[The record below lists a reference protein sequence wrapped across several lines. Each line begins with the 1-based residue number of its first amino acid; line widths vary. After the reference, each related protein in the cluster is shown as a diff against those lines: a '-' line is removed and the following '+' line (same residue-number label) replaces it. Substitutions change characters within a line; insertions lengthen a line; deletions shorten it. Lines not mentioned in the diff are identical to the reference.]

1 MDFLPT
7 LWFIL
12 IAVLWIGYL
21 FLEGFDLGVG
31 MLMKTFARGE
41 KERRVLLN
49 TVGPVWDGNEVWL
62 LTAGGATFAAFPFWY
77 ASLFSALYIPLV
89 FVLLG
94 LIFRAVAFEY
104 RGKVHNDTWRTV
116 WDWAIALGSLVAAF
130 GIGAM
135 LALTTTGLPLNE
147 NGDRVG
153 GAFAWFTWYAVI
165 GGLAIVGFAVI
176 HAAAFVALKTD
187 GDIRHRARRLVGRWM
202 PVGLAPMAVWAIAVA
217 LENGKWFSWLL
228 IAVAVAAAVTS
239 WAANRAGREGFSFL
253 AMGGFLLAGAAA
265 IFSAVYPVVLPS
277 TLDPLWN
284 LTVENASSSSYT
296 LGLMSI
302 VAAFG
307 VPLVL
312 AYQAWTYWI
321 FRKRITA
328 AHLPE
333 PHDFAPA
340 VALATA
346 GAAPAGAT
354 GTTPTGSAS

>member
-31 MLMKTFARGE
+31 MLMKTFARDE

-62 LTAGGATFAAFPFWY
+62 LTAAGATFAAFPFWY

-104 RGKVHNDTWRTV
+104 RGKVHSNRWRKT
-116 WDWAIALGSLVAAF
+116 WDWAIALGSFVAAF

-135 LALTTTGLPLNE
+135 LALTTTGLPLNA

-153 GAFAWFTWYAVI
+153 GPFAWFTWYAVL
-165 GGLAIVGFAVI
+165 GGLAVVGFALI

-202 PVGLAPMAVWAIAVA
+202 PVGLLPLALWAITVAVQH
-217 LENGKWFSWLL
+217 GKWFSWILL
-228 IAVAVAAAVTS
+228 AVAVGAAVAA
-239 WAANRAGREGFSFL
+239 WQANRANREGFSFL
-253 AMGGFLLAGAAA
+253 GMGVFLLAGAAA

-302 VAAFG
+302 VAAVG

-312 AYQAWTYWI
+312 AYHHGGT
-321 FRKRITA
+321 
-328 AHLPE
+328 
-333 PHDFAPA
+333 PA
-340 VALATA
+340 RAVGLWP
-346 GAAPAGAT
+346 GRGP
-354 GTTPTGSAS
+354 

>member
-12 IAVLWIGYL
+12 IAVLWTGYL

-31 MLMKTFARGE
+31 MLMKLFARDE
-41 KERRVLLN
+41 KERRLLLN

-104 RGKVHNDTWRTV
+104 RGKVHSDTWRTA
-116 WDWAIALGSLVAAF
+116 WDWAISLGSFVAAF
-130 GIGAM
+130 GIGAL

-153 GAFAWFTWYAVI
+153 GPFAWFTWYAVL
-165 GGLAIVGFAVI
+165 GGLAVVGFALI
-176 HAAAFVALKTD
+176 HAAAFLALKTD
-187 GDIRHRARRLVGRWM
+187 GDVRIRARRLVGRWL
-202 PVGLAPMAVWAIAVA
+202 PVGLLPLAVWVIAVA
-217 LENGKWFSWLL
+217 ILNGKWFSWAL
-228 IAVAVAAAVTS
+228 IAVAVVAAVAAWT
-239 WAANRAGREGFSFL
+239 ANRKDREGFSFL
-253 AMGGFLLAGAAA
+253 AMGLFLVVGSAA
-265 IFSAVYPVVLPS
+265 IFSAVFPVVLPS
-277 TLDPLWN
+277 TLNEAWN
-284 LTVENASSSSYT
+284 LTVENASSSAYT
-296 LGLMSI
+296 LRLMSI
-302 VAAFG
+302 VAAVG

-312 AYQAWTYWI
+312 AYQAWTYWV
-321 FRKRITA
+321 FRKRITLA
-328 AHLPE
+328 NLPE

-340 VALATA
+340 VGQSEATT
-346 GAAPAGAT
+346 PAGAT
-354 GTTPTGSAS
+354 GGTA

>member
-1 MDFLPT
+1 MMDFLPT

-12 IAVLWIGYL
+12 IAVLWTGYL

-31 MLMKTFARGE
+31 MLMKTFARDE
-41 KERRVLLN
+41 KERRLLLN

-62 LTAGGATFAAFPFWY
+62 ITAGAATFAAFPFWY

-89 FVLLG
+89 FVLLA

-104 RGKVHNDTWRTV
+104 RGKIHSDTWRRV
-116 WDWAIALGSLVAAF
+116 WDWAIALGSLLAAF
-130 GIGAM
+130 GVGAM
-135 LALTTTGLPLNE
+135 LALTTTGLPLNA

-153 GAFAWFTWYAVI
+153 GPFAWFTWYAVL
-165 GGLAIVGFAVI
+165 GGLAVVGFALI
-176 HAAAFVALKTD
+176 HAAAFIALKTD
-187 GDIRHRARRLVGRWM
+187 GEIRHRARRLVGRWL
-202 PVGLAPMAVWAIAVA
+202 PVGLLPMAVWAIAVA
-217 LENGKWFSWLL
+217 AENGKWFSWLL
-228 IAVAVAAAVTS
+228 IAVAVVAAISS
-239 WAANRAGREGFSFL
+239 WVANRAGREGFSFL

-277 TLDPLWN
+277 TLNPAWN

-302 VAAFG
+302 VAAIG
-307 VPLVL
+307 LPLVL

-321 FRKRITA
+321 FRKRISVT
-328 AHLPE
+328 HLPE

-340 VALATA
+340 VGLESVSAGTA
-346 GAAPAGAT
+346 GPAAT
-354 GTTPTGSAS
+354 GGDS